1 MTRWTPKS
9 PLSEAVGFDRGRIL
23 LARDLQPRWDQTCD
37 KPMTGAALHEM
48 SDIPPVDAPGPG
60 DEAPG
65 ETAMGGR
72 RETEDRVFVE
82 DLTPF
87 SVTPEMSVRQ
97 AIAQIDEGSEGF
109 ALVIEGDGRLMATLT
124 DGDVRRALL
133 QGLDLDLSLE
143 SFLRTESA
151 RPWPEPI
158 TAPLGSSP
166 VTLLR
171 LMGERL
177 IRHIPLVDDRGR
189 VVALA
194 LLSRFVRQRELPLK
208 AVIMAGGLGTRLR
221 PLTEATPKPML
232 PVGDRPL
239 LQRIVEQLG
248 EAGIR
253 SIDITTHYQPE
264 KIRQHFGEGSSFGAL
279 VRCSHESEPLGTAGA
294 LRNLQ
299 VEGTEPLLVINGD
312 VLTTVNFRAMFDYH
326 RDHGAG
332 ITVGVRHYAMEVPYG
347 VVDCDGPFVKAIRE
361 KPEIGFF
368 VNAGIYLVE
377 PEVCALIPENRRFDM
392 TDLIARV
399 IETAGRAVSFP
410 IHEYWLD
417 IGRHGD
423 YEQAQEDLRAGEVA
437 SKASA

>member
-1 MTRWTPKS
+1 MS
-9 PLSEAVGFDRGRIL
+9 GS
-23 LARDLQPRWDQTCD
+23 
-37 KPMTGAALHEM
+37 ALHET
-48 SDIPPVDAPGPG
+48 SEKPVADFTTLGSADDGN
-60 DEAPG
+60 
-65 ETAMGGR
+65 GR
-72 RETEDRVFVE
+72 RRQVEDRVFVE

-87 SVTPEMSVRQ
+87 SVIPSMSVRQ
-97 AIAQIDEGSEGF
+97 AIAQIDEGCEGF
-109 ALVIEGDGRLMATLT
+109 ALVIDSDGRLLATLT
-124 DGDVRRALL
+124 DGDVRRSLL
-133 QGLDLDLSLE
+133 QGLDMDASVG
-143 SFLRTESA
+143 SFLKTESA

-158 TAPLGSSP
+158 TAPVGSSP

-221 PLTEATPKPML
+221 PLTEGTPKPML
-232 PVGDRPL
+232 PLGDRPL

-253 SIDITTHYQPE
+253 SIDITTHYQPD
-264 KIRQHFGEGSSFGAL
+264 KIRQHFGDGSSFGAL
-279 VRCSHESEPLGTAGA
+279 VRYSHESEPLGTAGA
-294 LRNLQ
+294 LRQLH

-312 VLTTVNFRAMFDYH
+312 VLTTVNFRAMFDFHKEYE
-326 RDHGAG
+326 AG
-332 ITVGVRHYAMEVPYG
+332 ITMGVRRYAMEVPYG
-347 VVDCDGPFVKAIRE
+347 VVDCDGPFVKEIRE
-361 KPEIGFF
+361 KPEISFF

-377 PEVCALIPENRRFDM
+377 PEVCALIPENQRFDM
-392 TDLIARV
+392 TELIARLT
-399 IETAGRAVSFP
+399 ETGGRAVSFP

-423 YEQAQEDLRAGEVA
+423 YEQAQEDLRAGEL
-437 SKASA
+437 SPKATA